1 MAKFENKTTLAGKTL
16 IDPQVLAEFLD
27 VKMMD
32 AIKFAPLCNVNRD
45 LEGRPGSTLTLPMYK
60 FVGFAEDVAEGADIP
75 MNELGTESVNV
86 KVKKAG
92 KGVSI
97 SDEAI
102 LSAYGDPVN
111 EIAKQLLMA
120 IAGKVDND
128 CIGAIRGTKVVVQ
141 DGQYVDQPL
150 TEADED
156 KKITDARNERKLAVG
171 RAFDKYVISEMITM
185 FGEDLEEDM
194 TVMINPAHLAELR
207 KDKDFVQVM
216 AGQAIISGEIG
227 QIFGCRVVV
236 SNKVKED
243 EAFLVKAG
251 AVEILMKRN
260 VMVESDR
267 DIVNKTNAYVV
278 DEHYAVYLKQP
289 EKIVIATGITKPQA

>member
-1 MAKFENKTTLAGKTL
+1 MAYDNLNKLSNKKL
-16 IDPQVLAEFLD
+16 IDPQVLGEFID
-27 VKMMD
+27 VKLPA

-45 LEGRPGSTLTLPMYK
+45 LEGRPGSTLTLPMYD
-60 FVGFAEDVAEGADIP
+60 FIGYATDVEEGTDIP
-75 MNELGTESVNV
+75 MADLVTKQVDV

-92 KGVSI
+92 RGVSI
-97 SDEAI
+97 TDEAI

-128 CIGAIRGTKVVVQ
+128 CVTAFRGADEEGKAVEEDAKI
-141 DGQYVDQPL
+141 
-150 TEADED
+150 TEA
-156 KKITDARNERKLAVG
+156 RNKRKLAVDK
-171 RAFDKYVISEMITM
+171 AFDKYVISDMITM

-194 TVMINPAHLAELR
+194 TIMINPAHLAALR
-207 KDKDFVQVM
+207 KDADFVQVM

-260 VMVESDR
+260 VAVESDR

-289 EKIVIATGITKPQA
+289 EKIVIATGITKQA